1 MSSSARIV
9 HVGVLVFPNC
19 VRSSA
24 VVPHDVVR
32 VANQLLQARPARAR
46 LRFEAHWV
54 AARRARSIS
63 VDGLTFQTVDPASL
77 SLDAMIVPG
86 IDHDA
91 SGHPGRQLAALDAE
105 RAALRAFAATG
116 GLVLSGCTGTSL
128 VASAGL
134 LDGRRA
140 TISWWLA
147 ESWQTQF
154 PGVHLEPD
162 ALLLHDGRFITAA
175 GVASA
180 IDLAL
185 WLVGHFAG
193 DDLRQLA
200 AKVLV
205 TDSRRESQAPYV
217 AQALQDGAGPVV
229 LERARRW
236 LRARLDEPWSVAELA
251 RHCRTSE
258 RTLLRRF
265 QAAWGMSPVQY
276 VQQQRVE
283 RAKALL
289 ESTRLSL
296 ADITGRC
303 GYQDVST
310 FSKVFKRW
318 AAATPREYR
327 ARFGMRG

>member
-1 MSSSARIV
+1 MPPGDRVVRI
-9 HVGVLVFPNC
+9 GVLVFPGC
-19 VRSSA
+19 LRSSA
-24 VVPHDVVR
+24 VTPHDVLR
-32 VANQLLQARPARAR
+32 VANVLMRARPVRTR

-54 AARRARSIS
+54 AAGRTREVA
-63 VDGLTFQTVDPASL
+63 VEGLSFRTVPAASL
-77 SLDAMIVPG
+77 ALEGMIVPG

-91 SGHPGRQLAALDAE
+91 TDYPARQLAVLDAE
-105 RAALRAFAATG
+105 RAALRAFGATG
-116 GLVLSGCTGTSL
+116 GLVLSGCTGTAL

-134 LDGRRA
+134 LDGHRVA
-140 TISWWLA
+140 ISWWLA
-147 ESWQTQF
+147 ASWRARF
-154 PGVHLEPD
+154 PGIQLEPD
-162 ALLLHDGRFITAA
+162 ALLLHDGRFVTAA
-175 GVASA
+175 GVASS

-205 TDSRRESQAPYV
+205 TDSRRDSHAPY
-217 AQALQDGAGPVV
+217 AAMALQDGPGPVV

-236 LRARLDEPWSVAELA
+236 LRAHLDQPWSVADLA

-265 QAAWGMSPVQY
+265 RAAWGVSPVQY

-296 ADITGRC
+296 EDITGRC

-318 AAATPREYR
+318 AATTPREYR
-327 ARFGMRG
+327 ARFGLRG